1 MLSRLSITLRL
12 LLLILVPVL
21 ALVIVGIAALA
32 SVQASS
38 GAITA
43 FNRANQNILALQ
55 ELEAELQSN
64 LLGPVNEAAA
74 GVSSWRQALERVRE
88 SNERVDASY
97 TTTLAGLNQ
106 ISVDLKQ
113 RLENNSGVI
122 TRSYAQ
128 ATQALESANPEAVR
142 ALLNAGFAQ
151 RVQGPIDLLA
161 EATAG
166 ETESAQFILDYSRTR
181 SITYMLVNA
190 GLGLSGLIAAL
201 ILGYYIS
208 RSITQPVLN
217 LTQVVSRVAEGDLSS
232 RAHLAG
238 YDEVTQLGDGL
249 DRLLDDKVTTL
260 AQAEEENAQLNDSV
274 IKLLRAVSRLS
285 QRDLTV
291 RVPVTEDVTG
301 PVADAIN
308 QLTTETNR
316 VLLDVA
322 EVADQVADAS
332 SLVNQKASLVND
344 AAAAQGKEVTETAE
358 QLAAAAA
365 RLGEIAEI
373 ARQCNDL
380 ASQTTTMTDTAVS
393 SVHSTLSGMN
403 NIREVIQET
412 GKRIKRLGERSQ
424 EISGVVDII
433 NRITERTTVLAL
445 NASMQAAAA
454 GEAGRG
460 FAVVADEVQRL
471 AESSRNATAQ
481 IASLVKSIQVETNDT
496 ISTMDQAINQV
507 VEGSKLAEGAG
518 ERMNETRASTSALVE
533 SVLQIV
539 SSSQEQAELSKYLR
553 DRAEV
558 MLERSTETGREV
570 RDQLEQTN
578 SMAEYAQHLLASV
591 RQFQLAPVG

>member
-32 SVQASS
+32 SVGASTS
-38 GAITA
+38 AITA
-43 FNRANQNILALQ
+43 YSRTSQNVVSLRDLQ
-55 ELEAELQSN
+55 TELQVN
-64 LLGPVNEAAA
+64 LLGTVQQAAA
-74 GVSSWRQALERVRE
+74 GTVAWGQALESLRQSRE
-88 SNERVDASY
+88 VVAESFPAAIDALSGIAPD
-97 TTTLAGLNQ
+97 TRASLTD
-106 ISVDLKQ
+106 SVAIID
-113 RLENNSGVI
+113 
-122 TRSYAQ
+122 RSYAQ
-128 ATQALESANPEAVR
+128 AEQALENINPDAVR
-142 ALLNAGFAQ
+142 SLLSSGFAQ
-151 RVQGPIDLLA
+151 RVNDSLSLLVSASDRERQNA
-161 EATAG
+161 E
-166 ETESAQFILDYSRTR
+166 FILSQTSSR

-190 GLGLSGLIAAL
+190 GLGFFGLIAAL
-201 ILGYYIS
+201 ILGFYIA

-217 LTQVVSRVAEGDLSS
+217 LTQVVKRVAEGDLSS
-232 RAHLAG
+232 RAHLSG
-238 YDEVTQLGDGL
+238 FDEVTQLGDGL
-249 DRLLDDKVTTL
+249 DQLLDDKVSTL
-260 AQAEEENAQLNDSV
+260 AKAEEENAQLNDSV
-274 IKLLRAVSRLS
+274 IQLLRAVSRLS

-291 RVPVTEDVTG
+291 KVPVTEDVTG

-322 EVADQVADAS
+322 QVADQVANAS
-332 SLVNQKASLVND
+332 ELVNQKASLVNT
-344 AAAAQGKEVTETAE
+344 AADAQGKEVTETAE

-373 ARQCNDL
+373 ARTCNDL
-380 ASQTTTMTDTAVS
+380 AGQTTTMTETAVN

-496 ISTMDQAINQV
+496 IGTMDQAINEV
-507 VEGSKLAEGAG
+507 VEGSKLAEGAE

-533 SVLQIV
+533 SVLKIV
-539 SSSQEQAELSKYLR
+539 SSSQEQAELSQYLR
-553 DRAEV
+553 DRAAV

-578 SMAEYAQHLLASV
+578 SMAEYAQRLLTSV
-591 RQFQLAPVG
+591 RQFQLAPAS

>member
-1 MLSRLSITLRL
+1 MLSRLSIALRL

-32 SVQASS
+32 SVEASTK
-38 GAITA
+38 AIAA
-43 FNRANQNILALQ
+43 FDRSNQNVLALQ
-55 ELEAELQSN
+55 DLSDELTRN
-64 LLGPVNEAAA
+64 LLSPVNEVAA
-74 GVSSWRQALERVRE
+74 GVSNWFNALERLRSSRAEISERFENSLSGLSNLPEELQNQLGATESLVDRAYAQAEQALET
-88 SNERVDASY
+88 SSLDN
-97 TTTLAGLNQ
+97 
-106 ISVDLKQ
+106 
-113 RLENNSGVI
+113 
-122 TRSYAQ
+122 
-128 ATQALESANPEAVR
+128 VR
-142 ALLNAGFAQ
+142 ALLSAGFPQ
-151 RVQGPIDLLA
+151 RVQESVAILNQASDRERNNAQLILA
-161 EATAG
+161 
-166 ETESAQFILDYSRTR
+166 QTR
-181 SITYMLVNA
+181 SRSNTYMLVNA
-190 GLGLSGLIAAL
+190 GLGFAGLIAAL
-201 ILGYYIS
+201 ILGYYIA
-208 RSITQPVLN
+208 RSITEPVQSLSH
-217 LTQVVSRVAEGDLSS
+217 VVRRVAEGDLSS
-232 RAHLAG
+232 RAHLSG
-238 YDEVTQLGDGL
+238 YDEVAQLGSGL
-249 DRLLDDKVTTL
+249 DQLLDEKVTTL
-260 AQAEEENAQLNDSV
+260 ASAEEENAQLNDSV

-308 QLTTETNR
+308 QLTKETNR

-322 EVADQVADAS
+322 QVADQVANAS
-332 SLVNQKASLVND
+332 ELVNHKAALVND
-344 AAAAQGKEVTETAE
+344 AADAQGREVSETAE
-358 QLAAAAA
+358 QLASAAS
-365 RLGEIAEI
+365 RLAEIAEI

-380 ASQTTTMTDTAVS
+380 AGQTTAMTENAVS

-403 NIREVIQET
+403 SIREVIQET

-496 ISTMDQAINQV
+496 ISTMDNAINQV

-518 ERMNETRASTSALVE
+518 QRMNETRASTSALVE
-533 SVLQIV
+533 SVLRIA
-539 SSSQEQAELSKYLR
+539 SSSQEQAQLSQYLR
-553 DRAEV
+553 DRAQV

-570 RDQLEQTN
+570 RDQLAQTN
-578 SMAEYAQHLLASV
+578 SMAEYAQRLLASV
-591 RQFQLAPVG
+591 RQFQLAPTS

>member
-55 ELEAELQSN
+55 DLEAELQSN

-74 GVSSWRQALERVRE
+74 GVSSWRQALDRVRA
-88 SNERVDASY
+88 SNERVDANYSN
-97 TTTLAGLNQ
+97 TISSLDQ
-106 ISVDLKQ
+106 ISVEL
-113 RLENNSGVI
+113 RENLNDNSGVI

-128 ATQALESANPEAVR
+128 AVQALESANPEAVR

-151 RVQGPIDLLA
+151 RVQVPIDLLK
-161 EATAG
+161 EATAR
-166 ETESAQFILDYSRTR
+166 ESESAQFILDYSRTR

-232 RAHLAG
+232 RAHLSG

-249 DRLLDDKVTTL
+249 DRLLDDKVSTL

-358 QLAAAAA
+358 QLSAAAA

>member
-1 MLSRLSITLRL
+1 
-12 LLLILVPVL
+12 
-21 ALVIVGIAALA
+21 
-32 SVQASS
+32 
-38 GAITA
+38 
-43 FNRANQNILALQ
+43 
-55 ELEAELQSN
+55 
-64 LLGPVNEAAA
+64 
-74 GVSSWRQALERVRE
+74 
-88 SNERVDASY
+88 NERVDANYSS
-97 TTTLAGLNQ
+97 TISSLDQVSVELRENLN
-106 ISVDLKQ
+106 D
-113 RLENNSGVI
+113 NSGVI

-128 ATQALESANPEAVR
+128 AVQALESANPEAVR

-151 RVQGPIDLLA
+151 RVQVPIDRLQ
-161 EATAG
+161 EATAR
-166 ETESAQFILDYSRTR
+166 ESESAQFILDYSRTR

-232 RAHLAG
+232 RAHLSG

-249 DRLLDDKVTTL
+249 DRLLDDKVSTL

-332 SLVNQKASLVND
+332 SLVNEKASLVND

-358 QLAAAAA
+358 QLSAAAA